1 MEEPVDVA
9 PDNKELPVHHRVME
23 CEKVPG
29 QDKRPASPRPNA
41 RTSIVLQPL
50 AAVAERRPHIPAA
63 TSFTGTPRRMLWR
76 RMSILTSLRPEGP
89 HAPVVSTAQGQ
100 KPHPTALHGE
110 EYSCSLANSRWE
122 AARPA
127 ASPARE
133 VEGCRGC
140 TRDTSTARG
149 AGWSGTWSR
158 TSAGRS

>member
-9 PDNKELPVHHRVME
+9 PDNKELPVHHRVVE

-89 HAPVVSTAQGQ
+89 HAPVVSTAQGENPNPSKGSSEAEPKQ
-100 KPHPTALHGE
+100 
-110 EYSCSLANSRWE
+110 SL
-122 AARPA
+122 PL
-127 ASPARE
+127 
-133 VEGCRGC
+133 RGC
-140 TRDTSTARG
+140 KVHLTMQGPRKPG
-149 AGWSGTWSR
+149 EPPQ
-158 TSAGRS
+158 